1 MYSKDMLTGIILSS
15 FVLEIRINKDK
26 KLAIGYRT
34 TVSLVARGNIDWL
47 NAIKRSLL
55 QHGITSKLNVKESKN
70 RPSPLLRI
78 SSIKNLTKVKTL
90 LKDFENVIK
99 KCNQIKYFY
108 GVNRITIE
116 NDEELIE
123 KLNRITSLNSEDTS
137 VSYGVYTTDLEV
149 GFSMAL
155 KSSSEIQIEE

>member
-34 TVSLVARGNIDWL
+34 TVSLVARGNLEWL

-55 QHGITSKLNVKESKN
+55 QHNITSKVNVKESKN

-78 SSIKNLTKVKTL
+78 SSIKNLTKVRTL
-90 LKDFENVIK
+90 LKDLPSRNFEINQFNELVDLVANKKHLTLNGFDTILKLKGVI
-99 KCNQIKYFY
+99 
-108 GVNRITIE
+108 
-116 NDEELIE
+116 
-123 KLNRITSLNSEDTS
+123 
-137 VSYGVYTTDLEV
+137 
-149 GFSMAL
+149 
-155 KSSSEIQIEE
+155 

>member
-1 MYSKDMLTGIILSS
+1 MYSKDMLIGIILSS

-34 TVSLVARGNIDWL
+34 TVSLVARGNLEWL

-55 QHGITSKLNVKESKN
+55 QHEITSKLNTKESKN

-90 LKDFENVIK
+90 LKDLPSRNFKTNQFNELVDLIANKRHLTLNGFDTILKLKGVI
-99 KCNQIKYFY
+99 
-108 GVNRITIE
+108 
-116 NDEELIE
+116 
-123 KLNRITSLNSEDTS
+123 
-137 VSYGVYTTDLEV
+137 
-149 GFSMAL
+149 
-155 KSSSEIQIEE
+155 

>member
-55 QHGITSKLNVKESKN
+55 QHGITSKLNVKERKSFLSLGN
-70 RPSPLLRI
+70 
-78 SSIKNLTKVKTL
+78 N
-90 LKDFENVIK
+90 F
-99 KCNQIKYFY
+99 KC
-108 GVNRITIE
+108 
-116 NDEELIE
+116 
-123 KLNRITSLNSEDTS
+123 
-137 VSYGVYTTDLEV
+137 
-149 GFSMAL
+149 
-155 KSSSEIQIEE
+155 

>member
-34 TVSLVARGNIDWL
+34 TLSLVARGNLEWL

-55 QHGITSKLNVKESKN
+55 QHGISSKLNSKESKN

-78 SSIKNLTKVKTL
+78 SSINNLTKIKTL
-90 LKDFENVIK
+90 LKDLPSRNFEINQFNELVDLIANKRHLTLNGFDTILKLKGVI
-99 KCNQIKYFY
+99 
-108 GVNRITIE
+108 
-116 NDEELIE
+116 
-123 KLNRITSLNSEDTS
+123 
-137 VSYGVYTTDLEV
+137 
-149 GFSMAL
+149 
-155 KSSSEIQIEE
+155 

>member
-34 TVSLVARGNIDWL
+34 TLSLVARGNLEWL

-55 QHGITSKLNVKESKN
+55 QHGISSKLNSKESKN

-78 SSIKNLTKVKTL
+78 SSINNLTKVKTL
-90 LKDFENVIK
+90 LKDLPSRNFEINQFNELVDLIANKRHLTLNGFDTILKLKGVI
-99 KCNQIKYFY
+99 
-108 GVNRITIE
+108 
-116 NDEELIE
+116 
-123 KLNRITSLNSEDTS
+123 
-137 VSYGVYTTDLEV
+137 
-149 GFSMAL
+149 
-155 KSSSEIQIEE
+155 